1 MEILNDFLQKFPPT
15 GELRKPTV
23 SVLNRFKGR
32 LPAEWLKLWETY
44 GFGNYGNG
52 LLKVINPD
60 DYTPNLY
67 TWLGG
72 ENTAR
77 IPILVT
83 GFGNIIYYRQLP
95 DAKDDVCLLN
105 IHRCSTQTC
114 TYSFKEF
121 MRFIT
126 DDEVIESLLDKELF
140 GQAVEKC
147 GPLAENETF
156 FFAPA
161 LAFGGDE
168 SLSYIQK
175 GDGVTHQQLL
185 FEMMNN
191 SSDNEEEED
200 GEKDQWTEA
209 YEANPHVFER
219 EDGTLMVNFTLTDTV
234 DTVLPQTPE
243 KLYAVEGK
251 EITLWVLIFF
261 SYDDKKN
268 LASLEYHTALQA
280 LQKYVV
286 EERDDHVLLRGL
298 NLEEMKQTIA
308 MIDY

>member
-105 IHRCSTQTC
+105 IHVVPP
-114 TYSFKEF
+114 KP
-121 MRFIT
+121 
-126 DDEVIESLLDKELF
+126 V
-140 GQAVEKC
+140 
-147 GPLAENETF
+147 P
-156 FFAPA
+156 
-161 LAFGGDE
+161 
-168 SLSYIQK
+168 
-175 GDGVTHQQLL
+175 
-185 FEMMNN
+185 
-191 SSDNEEEED
+191 
-200 GEKDQWTEA
+200 
-209 YEANPHVFER
+209 
-219 EDGTLMVNFTLTDTV
+219 
-234 DTVLPQTPE
+234 
-243 KLYAVEGK
+243 
-251 EITLWVLIFF
+251 
-261 SYDDKKN
+261 
-268 LASLEYHTALQA
+268 TALRSSCA
-280 LQKYVV
+280 LS
-286 EERDDHVLLRGL
+286 RTTRS
-298 NLEEMKQTIA
+298 
-308 MIDY
+308 